1 MRLLK
6 EKYDGLQEIGNLSD
20 GLKRF
25 LSEPDIQQALQ
36 KSDFSMIYEK
46 VHIQLASDFT
56 QLMNSLNID
65 PLEHL
70 NYIPNYFLADTTIKS
85 ITIPT
90 YIKRIGSAAFQ
101 NCVHLAHITIP
112 DSVIDIGTEAFA
124 YCKGLTSVTIPDSVT
139 IIGGSAFSRC
149 SRLTSITIPDNV
161 TSIGSSAFKECAGL
175 TSIVIPGNVMD
186 IGELAFFWCE
196 GLTNVTIGN
205 NVTSIGDEAFYGC
218 SNLIS
223 INYMGAKSQW
233 YKINLST
240 SWNEHSPIKTIHC
253 TDGDITL

>member
-124 YCKGLTSVTIPDSVT
+124 YCKGLTSIIIPDSVISISHGCFRNCTYLASITLTSNIT
-139 IIGGSAFSRC
+139 IINNCTFENCRALSSIVIPDGVTSIGYQAFLGC
-149 SRLTSITIPDNV
+149 DKLTSITIPGSVIN
-161 TSIGSSAFKECAGL
+161 IGSEVFSYCKKLKEITYEG
-175 TSIVIPGNVMD
+175 TKSDWNKIVKLYSWD
-186 IGELAFFWCE
+186 
-196 GLTNVTIGN
+196 
-205 NVTSIGDEAFYGC
+205 S
-218 SNLIS
+218 
-223 INYMGAKSQW
+223 
-233 YKINLST
+233 LS
-240 SWNEHSPIKTIHC
+240 SIKTIHC
-253 TDGDITL
+253 IDGEINL

>member
-70 NYIPNYFLADTTIKS
+70 NYIPNYFLAYSKIKS
-85 ITIPT
+85 VNIP
-90 YIKRIGSAAFQ
+90 KRIKEIGDSAFYECSA
-101 NCVHLAHITIP
+101 LA
-112 DSVIDIGTEAFA
+112 
-124 YCKGLTSVTIPDSVT
+124 SVTIPDSVT
-139 IIGGSAFSRC
+139 SISGSAFSRC
-149 SRLTSITIPDNV
+149 SRLTSITIPDSV

-175 TSIVIPGNVMD
+175 TSIVIPGNVID